1 MANEV
6 VDVKLRIQL
15 MNNDEDAVYF
25 THEVS
30 GIESNP
36 AGVGAE
42 ELDRRKLP
50 VMEMSGVDIGPDDKV
65 VLSAKPAAGGTTNF
79 DTNSG
84 MEIPI
89 TVLNTTTKVSKGS
102 ILQREDIFAADQAMT
117 VSVWNRIG
125 AYTVPRQSRLVL
137 GRKIAENSRL
147 RFIVRSA

>member
-6 VDVKLRIQL
+6 TDVKLRIQL

-30 GIESNP
+30 GVEANP
-36 AGVGAE
+36 GGTTPTT
-42 ELDRRKLP
+42 DRRILP
-50 VMEMSGVDIGPDDKV
+50 IMEMSGVDIGPDDKL
-65 VLSAKPAAGGTTNF
+65 VLSAYPIATTNF
-79 DTNSG
+79 DTNSV
-84 MEIPI
+84 MEIPVTI
-89 TVLNTTTKVSKGS
+89 LNTTTKVSKPS
-102 ILQREDIFAADQAMT
+102 VLQTPDIFAADQAMT

-147 RFIVRSA
+147 RFVVRDA